1 MKLQRVST
9 PGKYGRAAVLAVE
22 LYRSGKAT
30 SPQEAWEQAAAAIF
44 PDSPSS
50 RAKGCPKGAFLGL
63 CSEGLIRGIGPGEYT
78 TSRDNCS
85 YAVRAVHVL
94 EDDPSLAENKARLW
108 SEVMDGEQKRHNSQ
122 MDVVTALWTADLIKR
137 NDS

>member
-1 MKLQRVST
+1 MKLRRLSV
-9 PGKYGRAAVLAVE
+9 PGTYGRAAVLAVE

-30 SPQEAWEQAAAAIF
+30 SPQDAWEKAVAVVF

-63 CSEGLIRGIGPGEYT
+63 CSEGLIRGINPGEYT
-78 TSRDNCS
+78 TSRDNSS

-94 EDDPSLAENKARLW
+94 EDDPSLAKNKARLW
-108 SEVMDGEQKRHNSQ
+108 SEVMDGGEKRHNSQ
-122 MDVVTALWTADLIKR
+122 MDVVTALWAAGLISR